1 MLKKIKNAVVGLVV
15 AVAGT
20 VLPVMMAQPVSAVSC
35 PSGSARGWANTL
47 SECSIPASESGDTL
61 IPTLQV
67 IINVVLGVLGLVAV
81 IMIIIGGFSFMTS
94 QGDASKVTKAR
105 NTILYGVIGL
115 IIAMLAFAIVNFVLT
130 NVFK

>member
-1 MLKKIKNAVVGLVV
+1 MLKKIKNIVAGLVV
-15 AVAGT
+15 AMAG
-20 VLPVMMAQPVSAVSC
+20 VVPLMAAQPTLAVSC
-35 PSGSARGWANTL
+35 PGGSARGWANTL
-47 SECSIPASESGDTL
+47 SECSIPESESGDTL

>member
-1 MLKKIKNAVVGLVV
+1 MLKKIKKIVAGLVV
-15 AVAGT
+15 AMAG
-20 VLPVMMAQPVSAVSC
+20 VVPLMAAQPTLAVSC
-35 PSGSARGWANTL
+35 PSGSARVWANTL
-47 SECSIPASESGDTL
+47 SECSIPESESGNTL

>member
-1 MLKKIKNAVVGLVV
+1 MLKKIKNIVAGLVV
-15 AVAGT
+15 AMAG
-20 VLPVMMAQPVSAVSC
+20 VVPLMAAQPTLAVSC
-35 PSGSARGWANTL
+35 PGGSARGWANTL
-47 SECSIPASESGDTL
+47 SECSIPESESGDTL

-67 IINVVLGVLGLVAV
+67 IINVVLGVLGLIAV